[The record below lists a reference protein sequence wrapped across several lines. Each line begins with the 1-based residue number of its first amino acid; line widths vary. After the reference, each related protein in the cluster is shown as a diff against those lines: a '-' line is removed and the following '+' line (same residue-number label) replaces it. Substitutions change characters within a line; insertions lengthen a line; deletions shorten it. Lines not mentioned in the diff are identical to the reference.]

1 MNSAEL
7 LMRRALELAA
17 RGRASTHPN
26 PRVGCVIVKNGEIVG
41 EGFHEKAGGPHAEVV
56 ALEAAGAK
64 AKGADLYVTLEPC
77 CHQGR
82 TPPCTDAVI
91 KYGIQ
96 RVFAAMED
104 PNPKVAGQGF
114 AALRGAGIAVD
125 VGLMEDAAQ
134 DLNRGFVS
142 RLVRGRPWLTL
153 KLAMSLDGRTAL
165 ASGESKWITGDD
177 ARADV
182 HRLRAEAGA
191 VMTSVST
198 VVADDP
204 ELSVRYWPDRD
215 EAIRGVTASSNRP
228 PATPSLA
235 SPDAGNRAIQGT
247 IPIPRQPDRIVLDT
261 QLRVPADA
269 QVFKPGARRIVLTV
283 RPRADRMESLQ
294 NNGIEVVLAG
304 PSINGHVGLESALK
318 ELARLQINEV
328 LVECGPKL
336 AGSVLRSGLMD
347 EAVLYVAPSLFGHE
361 GRALAELPGVQTLNQ
376 RINLQY
382 TEVRQIG
389 TDLKITLKPCSPE

>member
-56 ALEAAGAK
+56 ALDAAGAK

-82 TPPCTDAVI
+82 TPPCTTAVI
-91 KYGIQ
+91 KAGIR

-125 VGLMEDAAQ
+125 VGSMEDAAQ

-198 VVADDP
+198 VIADDP
-204 ELSVRYWPDRD
+204 ELSVRHGPDRP
-215 EAIRGVTASSNRP
+215 EAIRGATAC
-228 PATPSLA
+228 A
-235 SPDAGNRAIQGT
+235 
-247 IPIPRQPDRIVLDT
+247 IPRQPDRIVLDT

-294 NNGIEVVLAG
+294 KNGIEVVLAG

-389 TDLKITLKPCSPE
+389 TDLRITLRPKDSVIPA

>member
-1 MNSAEL
+1 MSPAEK
-7 LMRRALELAA
+7 LMQRALELAA
-17 RGRASTHPN
+17 RGRASTQPN

-41 EGFHEKAGGPHAEVV
+41 EGWHEKAGGPHAEVV

-82 TPPCTDAVI
+82 TPPCTNAVVKADI
-91 KYGIQ
+91 K
-96 RVFAAMED
+96 RVIAAMED
-104 PNPKVAGQGF
+104 PNPNVAGQGF

-142 RLVRGRPWLTL
+142 RMSRGRPWLTL

-165 ASGESKWITGDD
+165 ASGESKWITGDE

-204 ELSVRYWPDRD
+204 ELSVRLPGKLRPPDR
-215 EAIRGVTASSNRP
+215 V
-228 PATPSLA
+228 
-235 SPDAGNRAIQGT
+235 
-247 IPIPRQPDRIVLDT
+247 VLDT

-283 RPRADRMESLQ
+283 RPRADHMAALQ
-294 NNGIEVVLAG
+294 KAGIEVVLTG
-304 PSINGHVGLESALK
+304 PSANGHVGLESALK
-318 ELARLQINEV
+318 ELGRLQINEV

-336 AGSVLRSGLMD
+336 AGGVLRSGLMD

-361 GRALAELPGVQTLNQ
+361 GRALAELPGVQTLDQ

-389 TDLKITLKPCSPE
+389 ADLKITLKPCSPE